1 MEQHSVG
8 SIGVSVI
15 LGRFDDSELDLVVK
29 AQDIPLGVTQG
40 SATGGGRAVGGF
52 GITIKEATNA
62 ANVIH
67 WPPIAITDPDRRDAI
82 YRATSKA
89 LDTAE
94 EIQATHIGFFTMG
107 LEVARLPTWEIA
119 DEIVKA
125 INDYSKKE
133 SLLDEIML
141 VASSPTQVSSFQY
154 AITNI
159 SIISQK

>member
-8 SIGVSVI
+8 SIEVSVI

-40 SATGGGRAVGGF
+40 GATGGGGAVGGF

-67 WPPIAITDPDRRDAI
+67 WPPIAITDPDRRDSI
-82 YRATSKA
+82 YKATSKA

-94 EIQATHIGFFTMG
+94 EIQATYIGFFTMG

-133 SLLDEIML
+133 TPLDKIML